1 MQKINRRS
9 LRLQTKPRLITQINM
24 AAEQTK
30 IIKDGLWSNNVALVQ
45 LLGLCPLLAVTGSFI
60 NGLGLG
66 LATMMTLVLSNT
78 CVSLIRHWTRPEVRI
93 PIFVLIIASIVTSI
107 ELAMNAWFH
116 ELYLVLGIFIPLI
129 VTNCS
134 IIARAES
141 YASRNP
147 VLDSALD
154 GFMMGLGFLL
164 VLITLG
170 SLREI
175 IGQGT
180 LFANAHLMFGEA
192 ARSFELSSA
201 EHYRGF
207 LLAVLPPGAFIG
219 LGLLI
224 ALKNG
229 IDRRTKQKQLA
240 SISGAQ
246 VANA

>member
-1 MQKINRRS
+1 
-9 LRLQTKPRLITQINM
+9 M

-30 IIKDGLWSNNVALVQ
+30 IIKDGLWTNNVALVQ

-134 IIARAES
+134 IIARAEAF
-141 YASRNP
+141 ASRNT
-147 VLDSALD
+147 VFDSALD

-164 VLITLG
+164 VLVTLG
-170 SLREI
+170 SLREM

-180 LFANAHLMFGEA
+180 LFANAHLMFGES
-192 ARSFELSSA
+192 ARSVELTLGES
-201 EHYRGF
+201 YPGF
-207 LLAVLPPGAFIG
+207 LLAILPPGAFIG

-224 ALKNG
+224 ALKNT
-229 IDRRTKQKQLA
+229 IDRRSKHRQAVKLTGSQPA
-240 SISGAQ
+240 SA
-246 VANA
+246 